1 MNCVI
6 NPATGRAVKADS
18 RLGKKLMEAKQKA
31 EPKKPTEPKE
41 PAPTNKRP
49 RAKPK
54 KKEDNV
60 AQYSQMVGN
69 LKEAGKLIKAEQK
82 AKAKDKTAK
91 DIIKMMDKHLD
102 DFSKEGYKKALNTK
116 PKNVFEGDFAVT
128 FSKQHKKEVLNIDDI
143 IDGYGKAKFNKE
155 LDANDKKIYAKYKK
169 LAPQFLDVLIIRGE
183 YI

>member
-60 AQYSQMVGN
+60 AQYSQMVGD
-69 LKEAGKLIKAEQK
+69 LKEAGKLIS
-82 AKAKDKTAK
+82 
-91 DIIKMMDKHLD
+91 
-102 DFSKEGYKKALNTK
+102 SK
-116 PKNVFEGDFAVT
+116 
-128 FSKQHKKEVLNIDDI
+128 
-143 IDGYGKAKFNKE
+143 
-155 LDANDKKIYAKYKK
+155 
-169 LAPQFLDVLIIRGE
+169 
-183 YI
+183 

>member
-1 MNCVI
+1 MDCII
-6 NPATGRAVKADS
+6 NPSTNRAVKIDG
-18 RLGKKLMEAKQKA
+18 RLGKKLMKEMEKDVV
-31 EPKKPTEPKE
+31 KE
-41 PAPTNKRP
+41 PTIKKP
-49 RAKPK
+49 RAKTK

-60 AQYSQMVGN
+60 AQYSQMVGD
-69 LKEAGKLIKAEQK
+69 LKEAGKIIKAEQK
-82 AKAKDKTAK
+82 AKAKGKTAK
-91 DIIKMMDKHLD
+91 DIIKMMEKHLD
-102 DFSKEGYKKALNTK
+102 DFSKDGYKKALNKK

-128 FSKQHKKEVLNIDDI
+128 FSRNHKKEVLNIDDI